1 MPVIWCWVEA
11 MTLSDLAA
19 LRAPRERTAR
29 VWQALDL
36 LQSDSGSSAFVRKSW
51 SDAPKQAFATQV
63 IKTWSPPG
71 QGGDLDAQARDALG
85 DEDLLADAEISAQEA
100 AAATLALTEEALE
113 SERQAAYDKG
123 LEEGRRQVREEWNA
137 EKNKTR
143 LTSESIMVELDA
155 AVRRVI
161 DTPDKLYEP
170 IKRLALHLAEQLV
183 LAELTVSPQ
192 AIERLVRRCVD
203 ELAPQRLAP
212 ITVELNAADLAVLQA
227 MPVASP
233 AASNVSAGN
242 AGSASDSNTTTKPEG
257 APAKP
262 VAPQWPWHLQA
273 SDDLLPGS
281 VRASASD
288 AVVSDLIEHRLE
300 VLARGLLLDSTR
312 GMAQS
317 AFQPSRMAARM
328 SGERE
333 VVDAQPR
340 MSPAPAPTRSFAA
353 PMPQDLQDI
362 DDIAADGFADELAP
376 SAAGSEPPETFDGLD
391 LSAMDLP
398 DLNLEGQD
406 TQADWKNPAPD
417 SELDAGPFDDSN
429 PDADKRD
436 V

>member
-1 MPVIWCWVEA
+1 

-19 LRAPRERTAR
+19 SRAPSERTAR

-36 LQSDSGSSAFVRKSW
+36 LQSGSGSSAFVRKSW
-51 SDAPKQAFATQV
+51 SDAPKQAFATHV
-63 IKTWSPPG
+63 VKTWSPPG
-71 QGGDLDAQARDALG
+71 QEGDLDAQALDGLG
-85 DEDLLADAEISAQEA
+85 DEDVSAGTALSPAEA

-113 SERQAAYDKG
+113 TERQGAYDKG

-137 EKNKTR
+137 EKKKTR
-143 LTSESIMVELDA
+143 STSESIMVELDA

-170 IKRLALHLAEQLV
+170 IKRLAMHLAEQLV
-183 LAELTVSPQ
+183 LAELTISSQ

-212 ITVELNAADLAVLQA
+212 ITVELNPADLAVLQA
-227 MPVASP
+227 MPVTSP
-233 AASNVSAGN
+233 AANNLSAGN
-242 AGSASDSNTTTKPEG
+242 ASENNNTSPKTDG

-273 SDDLLPGS
+273 SEDLLPGS

-353 PMPQDLQDI
+353 PMPPDLQDI
-362 DDIAADGFADELAP
+362 DGRAVDSQAAELAQ
-376 SAAGSEPPETFDGLD
+376 SEAGSETPETFDELN
-391 LSAMDLP
+391 LSSMDLP
-398 DLNLEGQD
+398 DLNLDGLD
-406 TQADWKNPAPD
+406 AQADWKNQTPD
-417 SELDAGPFDDSN
+417 SELDAGQFDDLN
-429 PDADKRD
+429 PEADKRD

>member
-1 MPVIWCWVEA
+1 M
-11 MTLSDLAA
+11 SDLAA

-36 LQSDSGSSAFVRKSW
+36 LQSGSGSSAFVRKTW
-51 SDAPKQAFATQV
+51 SDAPKQTFASQV

-71 QGGDLDAQARDALG
+71 QEGDLDAQALDGLG
-85 DEDLLADAEISAQEA
+85 DEDLLADAALSADDV

-113 SERQAAYDKG
+113 TERQGAYDKG
-123 LEEGRRQVREEWNA
+123 LEEGRRQVSEEWNA
-137 EKNKTR
+137 EKVKTR
-143 LTSESIMVELDA
+143 STSESIMVELDA

-170 IKRLALHLAEQLV
+170 IKRLAMHLAEQLV
-183 LAELTVSPQ
+183 LAELTVSSQ

-227 MPVASP
+227 MPVTSP
-233 AASNVSAGN
+233 AANNVSSGN
-242 AGSASDSNTTTKPEG
+242 TSENNNTSTKPEG

-362 DDIAADGFADELAP
+362 DVRAADDQADELAP
-376 SAAGSEPPETFDGLD
+376 SAAGSEVPEIFDGLD

-398 DLNLEGQD
+398 DLNLDGLD
-406 TQADWKNPAPD
+406 AQADWKNQAPD
-417 SELDAGPFDDSN
+417 SELDAGPLNDLN
-429 PDADKRD
+429 PEADQRD

>member
-1 MPVIWCWVEA
+1 M
-11 MTLSDLAA
+11 SDLAA

-36 LQSDSGSSAFVRKSW
+36 LQSGSGSSAFVRKSW
-51 SDAPKQAFATQV
+51 SDAPKQAFASHV
-63 IKTWSPPG
+63 IKNWSPPG
-71 QGGDLDAQARDALG
+71 QEGDLDAQALDGLSE
-85 DEDLLADAEISAQEA
+85 EDLLADAALSADDA
-100 AAATLALTEEALE
+100 AAATLALTQEALE
-113 SERQAAYDKG
+113 TERQGAYDKG

-143 LTSESIMVELDA
+143 LTSESITVELDA

-183 LAELTVSPQ
+183 LAELTVSSQ

-233 AASNVSAGN
+233 AANNVSGGN
-242 AGSASDSNTTTKPEG
+242 TSDNNTSTKPEG

-262 VAPQWPWHLQA
+262 TAPQWPWHLQA

-353 PMPQDLQDI
+353 PMPQDMQGI
-362 DDIAADGFADELAP
+362 DDKADEPSDGLAQ
-376 SAAGSEPPETFDGLD
+376 SAVDSQATETFDGLD

-398 DLNLEGQD
+398 DLNLDGLD
-406 TQADWKNPAPD
+406 AQADWKNQAPD
-417 SELDAGPFDDSN
+417 SELDAGQFDDLN
-429 PDADKRD
+429 PEADKRD

>member
-1 MPVIWCWVEA
+1 

-51 SDAPKQAFATQV
+51 SDAPKQAFASQV
-63 IKTWSPPG
+63 IKTWSLPG
-71 QGGDLDAQARDALG
+71 QEGDLDAQALDGLS
-85 DEDLLADAEISAQEA
+85 DEDLLADSALSADAA

-113 SERQAAYDKG
+113 TERQGAYDKG
-123 LEEGRRQVREEWNA
+123 LEEGRRQVREEWNT

-183 LAELTVSPQ
+183 LAELTVSSQ

-227 MPVASP
+227 MPVTSP
-233 AASNVSAGN
+233 AANNVSAGN
-242 AGSASDSNTTTKPEG
+242 ASDNNTSTKPEG

-262 VAPQWPWHLQA
+262 TAPQWPWHLQA

-362 DDIAADGFADELAP
+362 DDKADEPSDGLAQ
-376 SAAGSEPPETFDGLD
+376 SAVDSQAPVTFDEID

-398 DLNLEGQD
+398 NINLDGLD
-406 TQADWKNPAPD
+406 AQADWKNPAPD
-417 SELDAGPFDDSN
+417 AELDAGQFDDLN
-429 PDADKRD
+429 PETDKRD

>member
-1 MPVIWCWVEA
+1 
-11 MTLSDLAA
+11 LSDLAA

-36 LQSDSGSSAFVRKSW
+36 LQSGSGSSAFVRKSW
-51 SDAPKQAFATQV
+51 SDAPKQAFATHV
-63 IKTWSPPG
+63 VKTWSPTG
-71 QGGDLDAQARDALG
+71 LDGFDAQALDKLG
-85 DEDLLADAEISAQEA
+85 DEDVLANAALSPADA
-100 AAATLALTEEALE
+100 AAATLALTEDALE
-113 SERQAAYDKG
+113 AERQGAFEKG
-123 LEEGRRQVREEWNA
+123 LEEGRRQVREEWNT
-137 EKNKTR
+137 EKKKTR
-143 LTSESIMVELDA
+143 SNSESIMLELDA

-183 LAELTVSPQ
+183 LAELTLSPQ

-212 ITVELNAADLAVLQA
+212 ITVELNPADLAVLQA
-227 MPVASP
+227 MPVAS
-233 AASNVSAGN
+233 AASNNMSAGN
-242 AGSASDSNTTTKPEG
+242 ASENNTSTKNDG

-262 VAPQWPWHLQA
+262 TAPQWPWHLQA

-362 DDIAADGFADELAP
+362 DDRAVDSRADEL
-376 SAAGSEPPETFDGLD
+376 SQSDAGSEAPETFDDLD
-391 LSAMDLP
+391 LSSMDLP
-398 DLNLEGQD
+398 DLNLDGID
-406 TQADWKNPAPD
+406 AQADWKNQMPD
-417 SELDAGPFDDSN
+417 AELDNGQFDDLN
-429 PDADKRD
+429 PEADKRD

>member
-1 MPVIWCWVEA
+1 M
-11 MTLSDLAA
+11 SDLAA

-36 LQSDSGSSAFVRKSW
+36 LQSGSGSSAFVRKSW
-51 SDAPKQAFATQV
+51 SDAPKQAFASHV
-63 IKTWSPPG
+63 IKNWSPPG
-71 QGGDLDAQARDALG
+71 QEGDLDAQALDGLSE
-85 DEDLLADAEISAQEA
+85 EDLLADAALSADDA
-100 AAATLALTEEALE
+100 AAATLALTQEALE
-113 SERQAAYDKG
+113 TERQGAYDKG

-212 ITVELNAADLAVLQA
+212 ITVELNATDLAVLQA

-233 AASNVSAGN
+233 AANNVSGGN
-242 AGSASDSNTTTKPEG
+242 TSDNNTSTKPEG

-262 VAPQWPWHLQA
+262 TAPQWPWHLQA

-353 PMPQDLQDI
+353 PMPQDLQDM
-362 DDIAADGFADELAP
+362 DDRAVDSRADELAQ
-376 SAAGSEPPETFDGLD
+376 SDAGSEAPETFDDLD
-391 LSAMDLP
+391 LSSMDLP
-398 DLNLEGQD
+398 DLNLDGLD
-406 TQADWKNPAPD
+406 AQADWKNQTPD
-417 SELDAGPFDDSN
+417 AELDNGQFDDLN
-429 PDADKRD
+429 PEADKRD

>member
-1 MPVIWCWVEA
+1 MPATWCWAEA
-11 MTLSDLAA
+11 KTLSDLAA

-36 LQSDSGSSAFVRKSW
+36 LQSGSGSSAFVRKSW
-51 SDAPKQAFATQV
+51 SDAPKQAFATHV
-63 IKTWSPPG
+63 VKTWTPTG
-71 QGGDLDAQARDALG
+71 QDGFDAQVLDKLG
-85 DEDLLADAEISAQEA
+85 DEDVLANAALSPADA
-100 AAATLALTEEALE
+100 AAATLALTEDALE
-113 SERQAAYDKG
+113 AERQGAYDKG
-123 LEEGRRQVREEWNA
+123 LEEGRRQVREEWNT
-137 EKNKTR
+137 EKKKTR
-143 LTSESIMVELDA
+143 STSESIMLELDA

-183 LAELTVSPQ
+183 LAELTLSPQ

-227 MPVASP
+227 MPVTSP
-233 AASNVSAGN
+233 ASNNVSAGN
-242 AGSASDSNTTTKPEG
+242 ASENNTSTKNDG
-257 APAKP
+257 VPAKP
-262 VAPQWPWHLQA
+262 AAPQWPWHLQA
-273 SDDLLPGS
+273 SEDLLPGS

-362 DDIAADGFADELAP
+362 DDRAVDSRADELAQ
-376 SAAGSEPPETFDGLD
+376 SDAGSEAPETFDDLD
-391 LSAMDLP
+391 LSSMDLP
-398 DLNLEGQD
+398 DLNLDGID
-406 TQADWKNPAPD
+406 AQADWKNQTPD
-417 SELDAGPFDDSN
+417 AELDNGQFDDLN
-429 PDADKRD
+429 PEADKRD

>member
-1 MPVIWCWVEA
+1 M
-11 MTLSDLAA
+11 SDLAA

-36 LQSDSGSSAFVRKSW
+36 LQSGSGSSAFVRKSW
-51 SDAPKQAFATQV
+51 SDAPKQVFATHV
-63 IKTWSPPG
+63 VKTWSPTG
-71 QGGDLDAQARDALG
+71 QDGFDASALDGLG
-85 DEDLLADAEISAQEA
+85 DDNLLVDAALSPDEA

-113 SERQAAYDKG
+113 TERQGAYDKG
-123 LEEGRRQVREEWNA
+123 LEEGRRQVREEWNT
-137 EKNKTR
+137 EKKKTR
-143 LTSESIMVELDA
+143 STSESIMVELDA

-170 IKRLALHLAEQLV
+170 IKRLAMHLAEQLV
-183 LAELTVSPQ
+183 LAELTVSSQ

-227 MPVASP
+227 MPVAS
-233 AASNVSAGN
+233 AGSNNLSAGN
-242 AGSASDSNTTTKPEG
+242 VSENNTSIKNDG

-262 VAPQWPWHLQA
+262 TAPQWPWHLQA

-353 PMPQDLQDI
+353 PMPPDLQDM
-362 DDIAADGFADELAP
+362 DDMAADSRADELAQ
-376 SAAGSEPPETFDGLD
+376 SDAGSEARESFDELN
-391 LSAMDLP
+391 LSSMDLP
-398 DLNLEGQD
+398 DLNLDGLDAQ
-406 TQADWKNPAPD
+406 TDWKNPAPD
-417 SELDAGPFDDSN
+417 SELDTGQFDDLN
-429 PDADKRD
+429 PEADQRD

>member
-1 MPVIWCWVEA
+1 

-36 LQSDSGSSAFVRKSW
+36 LQSGSGSSAFVRKSW
-51 SDAPKQAFATQV
+51 SDAPKQSFATHV
-63 IKTWSPPG
+63 VKTWSPTG
-71 QGGDLDAQARDALG
+71 QDGLDAQALEGLG
-85 DEDLLADAEISAQEA
+85 EEDLLADAALSADEA

-113 SERQAAYDKG
+113 TERQGAYDKG

-143 LTSESIMVELDA
+143 LTSEAIMVELDA

-183 LAELTVSPQ
+183 LAELTLSSQ

-203 ELAPQRLAP
+203 ELAPQRLVP

-227 MPVASP
+227 MPVTSP
-233 AASNVSAGN
+233 AANNVSAGN
-242 AGSASDSNTTTKPEG
+242 ASDNNTSTKPEG

-262 VAPQWPWHLQA
+262 TAPQWPWHLQA

-362 DDIAADGFADELAP
+362 DDIATDGFADELAP
-376 SAAGSEPPETFDGLD
+376 SAAVSEVPETFDGLD

-398 DLNLEGQD
+398 DLNLDGLD
-406 TQADWKNPAPD
+406 AQADWKNPAPD
-417 SELDAGPFDDSN
+417 SELDAGQFDDLN

>member
-1 MPVIWCWVEA
+1 M
-11 MTLSDLAA
+11 SDLAA

-36 LQSDSGSSAFVRKSW
+36 LQSGSGNSAFVRKSW
-51 SDAPKQAFATQV
+51 SDAPKQAFATHV
-63 IKTWSPPG
+63 VKTWSPTG
-71 QGGDLDAQARDALG
+71 QEDGFDAQALDRLG
-85 DEDLLADAEISAQEA
+85 GEGVSADAALSPADA
-100 AAATLALTEEALE
+100 AAATLALTEDALE
-113 SERQAAYDKG
+113 AERQGAYDKG
-123 LEEGRRQVREEWNA
+123 LEEGRRQVREEWNT
-137 EKNKTR
+137 EKKKTR
-143 LTSESIMVELDA
+143 STSESIMVELDA

-183 LAELTVSPQ
+183 LAELTVSSQ

-227 MPVASP
+227 MPVTSP
-233 AASNVSAGN
+233 AANNVSSGN
-242 AGSASDSNTTTKPEG
+242 TSENNNTSTKPEG

-262 VAPQWPWHLQA
+262 TAPQWPWHLQA
-273 SDDLLPGS
+273 SEDLLPGS

-353 PMPQDLQDI
+353 PMPQDLQDM
-362 DDIAADGFADELAP
+362 DDRAADDRADELAQ
-376 SAAGSEPPETFDGLD
+376 SDAGSEAPETFDDLD
-391 LSAMDLP
+391 LSSMDLP
-398 DLNLEGQD
+398 DLNLDGID
-406 TQADWKNPAPD
+406 AQADWKNQTPD
-417 SELDAGPFDDSN
+417 AELDNGQFDDLN
-429 PDADKRD
+429 PEADKRD

>member
-1 MPVIWCWVEA
+1 V
-11 MTLSDLAA
+11 
-19 LRAPRERTAR
+19 
-29 VWQALDL
+29 
-36 LQSDSGSSAFVRKSW
+36 SS
-51 SDAPKQAFATQV
+51 
-63 IKTWSPPG
+63 
-71 QGGDLDAQARDALG
+71 
-85 DEDLLADAEISAQEA
+85 
-100 AAATLALTEEALE
+100 
-113 SERQAAYDKG
+113 
-123 LEEGRRQVREEWNA
+123 
-137 EKNKTR
+137 
-143 LTSESIMVELDA
+143 
-155 AVRRVI
+155 
-161 DTPDKLYEP
+161 
-170 IKRLALHLAEQLV
+170 
-183 LAELTVSPQ
+183 Q

-227 MPVASP
+227 MPVTSP
-233 AASNVSAGN
+233 AANNVSSGN
-242 AGSASDSNTTTKPEG
+242 TSENNNTSTKPEG

-262 VAPQWPWHLQA
+262 TAPQWPWHLQA

-362 DDIAADGFADELAP
+362 DDKADEPSDGLAQ
-376 SAAGSEPPETFDGLD
+376 SAVDSQAPETFDEID

-398 DLNLEGQD
+398 NLNLDGLD
-406 TQADWKNPAPD
+406 AQADWKNPAPD
-417 SELDAGPFDDSN
+417 AELDAGQFDDLN
-429 PDADKRD
+429 PETDKRD

>member
-1 MPVIWCWVEA
+1 

-36 LQSDSGSSAFVRKSW
+36 LQSGSGSSAFVRKTW
-51 SDAPKQAFATQV
+51 SDAPKQTFASQV

-71 QGGDLDAQARDALG
+71 QEGDLDAQALDGLG
-85 DEDLLADAEISAQEA
+85 DEDLLADAELSADDA

-113 SERQAAYDKG
+113 TERQGAYDKG
-123 LEEGRRQVREEWNA
+123 LEEGRRQVSEEWNA

-170 IKRLALHLAEQLV
+170 IKRLAMHLAEQLV
-183 LAELTVSPQ
+183 LAELTVSSQ

-227 MPVASP
+227 MPVTSP
-233 AASNVSAGN
+233 AANNVSSGN
-242 AGSASDSNTTTKPEG
+242 TSENNNTSTKPEG

-262 VAPQWPWHLQA
+262 TAPQWPWHLQA

-353 PMPQDLQDI
+353 PMPQDLQDLQ
-362 DDIAADGFADELAP
+362 DTGESADQGEADELTP
-376 SAAGSEPPETFDGLD
+376 SAAVSEVPETFDGLD

-398 DLNLEGQD
+398 DLNLDGLD
-406 TQADWKNPAPD
+406 AQADWKNQAPD
-417 SELDAGPFDDSN
+417 SERDAGQFDDLN
-429 PDADKRD
+429 PEADQRD

>member
-1 MPVIWCWVEA
+1 M
-11 MTLSDLAA
+11 SDLAA

-51 SDAPKQAFATQV
+51 SDAPKQAFASQV
-63 IKTWSPPG
+63 IKTWSLPG
-71 QGGDLDAQARDALG
+71 QEGDLDAQALDGLS
-85 DEDLLADAEISAQEA
+85 DEDLLADSALSADAA

-113 SERQAAYDKG
+113 TERQGAYDKG
-123 LEEGRRQVREEWNA
+123 LEEGRRQVREEWNT

-183 LAELTVSPQ
+183 LAELTVSSQ

-227 MPVASP
+227 MPVTSP
-233 AASNVSAGN
+233 AANNVSAGN
-242 AGSASDSNTTTKPEG
+242 ASDNNNPSTKPDG

-262 VAPQWPWHLQA
+262 TAPQWPWHLQA

-353 PMPQDLQDI
+353 PMPPDLQDI
-362 DDIAADGFADELAP
+362 DGRAVDSQDAELAQ
-376 SAAGSEPPETFDGLD
+376 SAGSEAPETFDKLN
-391 LSAMDLP
+391 LSSMDLP
-398 DLNLEGQD
+398 DLNLDGLD
-406 TQADWKNPAPD
+406 AQADWKNQTPD
-417 SELDAGPFDDSN
+417 SKLDAGQFDDLN
-429 PDADKRD
+429 PEADKRD

>member
-1 MPVIWCWVEA
+1 M
-11 MTLSDLAA
+11 SDLAA

-36 LQSDSGSSAFVRKSW
+36 LQSGSGNSAFVRKSW
-51 SDAPKQAFATQV
+51 SDAPKQVFATHV
-63 IKTWSPPG
+63 VKSWSPTG
-71 QGGDLDAQARDALG
+71 QEDGFDAQALDRLG
-85 DEDLLADAEISAQEA
+85 DADVSADATLSPADA
-100 AAATLALTEEALE
+100 AAATLALTEDALE

-123 LEEGRRQVREEWNA
+123 LEEGRRQVREEWNT
-137 EKNKTR
+137 EKKKTR
-143 LTSESIMVELDA
+143 STSESIMVELDA

-183 LAELTVSPQ
+183 LAELTLSSQ

-233 AASNVSAGN
+233 AVNNVSAGIAGN
-242 AGSASDSNTTTKPEG
+242 AGNASDNNTSTKPEG

-262 VAPQWPWHLQA
+262 TAPQWPWHLQA
-273 SDDLLPGS
+273 SEDLLPGS

-362 DDIAADGFADELAP
+362 DDKADDTSDELAP
-376 SAAGSEPPETFDGLD
+376 SAADSEAPETLDGLD

-398 DLNLEGQD
+398 DLNLDGLD

-417 SELDAGPFDDSN
+417 SELDAGPFDDLN
-429 PDADKRD
+429 PEADKRD

>member
-1 MPVIWCWVEA
+1 

-36 LQSDSGSSAFVRKSW
+36 LQPGSGHSAFVRKSW
-51 SDAPKQAFATQV
+51 SDGPKQVFATHV
-63 IKTWSPPG
+63 VKTWSPTG
-71 QGGDLDAQARDALG
+71 QEDGFDAQALDRLG
-85 DEDLLADAEISAQEA
+85 DDKVSSDAALSPDDA
-100 AAATLALTEEALE
+100 AAATLALTEDALE

-123 LEEGRRQVREEWNA
+123 LEEGRRQVREEWNT
-137 EKNKTR
+137 EKKKTR
-143 LTSESIMVELDA
+143 STSESIMVELDA

-227 MPVASP
+227 MPVTSP
-233 AASNVSAGN
+233 AANNVSAGN

-262 VAPQWPWHLQA
+262 TAPQWPWHLQA

-376 SAAGSEPPETFDGLD
+376 SAAGSEPPETLDGLD

-398 DLNLEGQD
+398 DLNLDGLE

-417 SELDAGPFDDSN
+417 SEMDAGPFDDSN

>member
-1 MPVIWCWVEA
+1 MTWCWVEA

-36 LQSDSGSSAFVRKSW
+36 LQSGSGSSAFVRKSW
-51 SDAPKQAFATQV
+51 SDAPKQSFATQV

-71 QGGDLDAQARDALG
+71 QEGDLDAQALDGLG
-85 DEDLLADAEISAQEA
+85 DEDLLADAALSADDV

-113 SERQAAYDKG
+113 TERQGAYDKG

-233 AASNVSAGN
+233 AANNVSGGN
-242 AGSASDSNTTTKPEG
+242 TSDNNTSTKPEG

-262 VAPQWPWHLQA
+262 TAPQWPWHLQA

-300 VLARGLLLDSTR
+300 VLARGLLLDSSR

-353 PMPQDLQDI
+353 PMPQDMQDI
-362 DDIAADGFADELAP
+362 DDKVDQGEADELTQ
-376 SAAGSEPPETFDGLD
+376 SAAVSKVPETFDGLD

-398 DLNLEGQD
+398 DLNLDGLD
-406 TQADWKNPAPD
+406 TQADWKNQAPD
-417 SELDAGPFDDSN
+417 SELDAGQFDDLN
-429 PDADKRD
+429 PDADQRD

>member
-1 MPVIWCWVEA
+1 M
-11 MTLSDLAA
+11 SDLAA
-19 LRAPRERTAR
+19 LRAPSERTAR

-36 LQSDSGSSAFVRKSW
+36 LQSGSGSSAFVRKSW
-51 SDAPKQAFATQV
+51 SDAPKQVFATHV
-63 IKTWSPPG
+63 VKTWSPTG
-71 QGGDLDAQARDALG
+71 QDGFDAQALDKLG
-85 DEDLLADAEISAQEA
+85 DEDVLANAALSPAEA
-100 AAATLALTEEALE
+100 AAATLALTEDALE
-113 SERQAAYDKG
+113 AERQGAYDKG
-123 LEEGRRQVREEWNA
+123 LEEGRRQVREEWNT
-137 EKNKTR
+137 EKKKTR
-143 LTSESIMVELDA
+143 STSESIMVELDA
-155 AVRRVI
+155 AVRSVI

-183 LAELTVSPQ
+183 LAELTVSSQ

-227 MPVASP
+227 MPVTSP
-233 AASNVSAGN
+233 AANNLSGGN
-242 AGSASDSNTTTKPEG
+242 TSENGNTSTKPEG

-317 AFQPSRMAARM
+317 AFQPSRMAART

-362 DDIAADGFADELAP
+362 DIRAADDQADELAP
-376 SAAGSEPPETFDGLD
+376 SAADSEAPETLDGLD

-398 DLNLEGQD
+398 DLNLDGLD

>member
-1 MPVIWCWVEA
+1 M
-11 MTLSDLAA
+11 SDLAA

-36 LQSDSGSSAFVRKSW
+36 LQSGSGSSAFVRKSW
-51 SDAPKQAFATQV
+51 SDAPKQSFATQV

-71 QGGDLDAQARDALG
+71 QEGDLDAQALDGLS
-85 DEDLLADAEISAQEA
+85 DEDLLADAALSADDA

-113 SERQAAYDKG
+113 TERQGAYDKG

-233 AASNVSAGN
+233 AANNVSGGN
-242 AGSASDSNTTTKPEG
+242 TSDNNNTSTKPEG

-262 VAPQWPWHLQA
+262 TAPQWPWHLQA

-353 PMPQDLQDI
+353 PMPQDMQDI
-362 DDIAADGFADELAP
+362 DDKVDQGEADELTQ
-376 SAAGSEPPETFDGLD
+376 SAAVSEVPETFDGLD

-398 DLNLEGQD
+398 DLNLDGLD

-417 SELDAGPFDDSN
+417 SELDTGQFDDLN
-429 PDADKRD
+429 PEADQRD

>member
-1 MPVIWCWVEA
+1 M
-11 MTLSDLAA
+11 SDLAA

-36 LQSDSGSSAFVRKSW
+36 LQSGSGSSAFVRKTW
-51 SDAPKQAFATQV
+51 SDAPKQTFASQV

-71 QGGDLDAQARDALG
+71 QEGDLDAQALDGLG
-85 DEDLLADAEISAQEA
+85 DEDLLADAALSADDV

-113 SERQAAYDKG
+113 TERQGAYDKG
-123 LEEGRRQVREEWNA
+123 LEEGRRQVREEWNT

-143 LTSESIMVELDA
+143 STSESIMVELDA

-183 LAELTVSPQ
+183 LAELTVSSQ

-233 AASNVSAGN
+233 AVNNVSAGN
-242 AGSASDSNTTTKPEG
+242 AGNASDNNTSTKPEG

-262 VAPQWPWHLQA
+262 NAPQWPWHLQA
-273 SDDLLPGS
+273 SEDLLPGS

-362 DDIAADGFADELAP
+362 DVRSAEDQVDELAP
-376 SAAGSEPPETFDGLD
+376 SAAGSEAPETFEEID

-398 DLNLEGQD
+398 DLNLDGLD

-417 SELDAGPFDDSN
+417 SELDAGPFDDLN

>member
-1 MPVIWCWVEA
+1 M
-11 MTLSDLAA
+11 SDLAA

-36 LQSDSGSSAFVRKSW
+36 LQSGSGSSAFVRKTW
-51 SDAPKQAFATQV
+51 SDAPKQTFASQV

-71 QGGDLDAQARDALG
+71 QEGDLDAQALDGLG
-85 DEDLLADAEISAQEA
+85 DEDLLADAALSADDV

-113 SERQAAYDKG
+113 TERQGAYDKG
-123 LEEGRRQVREEWNA
+123 LEEGRRQVSEEWNA
-137 EKNKTR
+137 EKIKTR
-143 LTSESIMVELDA
+143 STSESIMVELDA

-170 IKRLALHLAEQLV
+170 IKRLAMHLAEQLV
-183 LAELTVSPQ
+183 LAELTVSSQ

-203 ELAPQRLAP
+203 ELAPQRLVP

-242 AGSASDSNTTTKPEG
+242 AGSASDNNTSTKPEG

-417 SELDAGPFDDSN
+417 SELDAGPFDDLN
-429 PDADKRD
+429 PEAEKRD

>member
-203 ELAPQRLAP
+203 ELAPQRLVP

-233 AASNVSAGN
+233 AANNVSAGN
-242 AGSASDSNTTTKPEG
+242 AGNASDNNTSTKPEG

-262 VAPQWPWHLQA
+262 VPPQWPWHLQA
-273 SDDLLPGS
+273 SEDLLPGS

-340 MSPAPAPTRSFAA
+340 MSPADRKS
-353 PMPQDLQDI
+353 
-362 DDIAADGFADELAP
+362 
-376 SAAGSEPPETFDGLD
+376 
-391 LSAMDLP
+391 
-398 DLNLEGQD
+398 
-406 TQADWKNPAPD
+406 
-417 SELDAGPFDDSN
+417 
-429 PDADKRD
+429 
-436 V
+436 VV

>member
-1 MPVIWCWVEA
+1 M
-11 MTLSDLAA
+11 SDLAA

-36 LQSDSGSSAFVRKSW
+36 LQSGSGSSAFVRKSW
-51 SDAPKQAFATQV
+51 SDAPKQAFATHV
-63 IKTWSPPG
+63 VKTWSPTG
-71 QGGDLDAQARDALG
+71 LDGFDAQALDKLG
-85 DEDLLADAEISAQEA
+85 DEDVLANAALSPADA
-100 AAATLALTEEALE
+100 AAATLALTEDALAA
-113 SERQAAYDKG
+113 ERQGAYDKG
-123 LEEGRRQVREEWNA
+123 LEEGRRQVREEWNT
-137 EKNKTR
+137 EKKKTR
-143 LTSESIMVELDA
+143 STSESIMVELDA

-183 LAELTVSPQ
+183 LAELTVSSQ

-227 MPVASP
+227 MPVTSP
-233 AASNVSAGN
+233 AANNVSSGN
-242 AGSASDSNTTTKPEG
+242 TSENNNTSTKPEG

-262 VAPQWPWHLQA
+262 TAPQWPWHLQA

-340 MSPAPAPTRSFAA
+340 MSPAPAPTRSFAV
-353 PMPQDLQDI
+353 PMPQDFQDT
-362 DDIAADGFADELAP
+362 DDKADDLSDDLAQRAADSVA
-376 SAAGSEPPETFDGLD
+376 PETFEEID

-398 DLNLEGQD
+398 DLNLDGLD
-406 TQADWKNPAPD
+406 TQAEWKNPAPD
-417 SELDAGPFDDSN
+417 SDLDAGQFDDLD

>member
-1 MPVIWCWVEA
+1 

-36 LQSDSGSSAFVRKSW
+36 LQSGSGSSAFVRKSW
-51 SDAPKQAFATQV
+51 SDAPKQSFATQV
-63 IKTWSPPG
+63 VKTWSPTG
-71 QGGDLDAQARDALG
+71 QDGLDAQAQEGLG
-85 DEDLLADAEISAQEA
+85 DEDLLADAALSADEA

-113 SERQAAYDKG
+113 TERQGAYDKG

-143 LTSESIMVELDA
+143 LTSEAIMVELDA

-203 ELAPQRLAP
+203 ELAPQRLVP

-227 MPVASP
+227 MPVTSP
-233 AASNVSAGN
+233 AANNVSAGN
-242 AGSASDSNTTTKPEG
+242 ASDNNTSTKPEG

-262 VAPQWPWHLQA
+262 TAPQWPWHLQA

-362 DDIAADGFADELAP
+362 DDIATDGFADELAP
-376 SAAGSEPPETFDGLD
+376 SAAGSEVPETFDGLD

-398 DLNLEGQD
+398 DLNLDGLD
-406 TQADWKNPAPD
+406 AQADWKNPAPD
-417 SELDAGPFDDSN
+417 SELDAGQFDDLN

>member
-1 MPVIWCWVEA
+1 M
-11 MTLSDLAA
+11 SDLAA

-36 LQSDSGSSAFVRKSW
+36 LQSGSGSSAFVRKSW
-51 SDAPKQAFATQV
+51 SDAPKQVFATHV
-63 IKTWSPPG
+63 VKTWSPTG
-71 QGGDLDAQARDALG
+71 QEDGFDAQALDRLG
-85 DEDLLADAEISAQEA
+85 DADVSADATLSPADA

-113 SERQAAYDKG
+113 SERQGAYDKG
-123 LEEGRRQVREEWNA
+123 LEEGRRQVREEWNT
-137 EKNKTR
+137 EKKKTR
-143 LTSESIMVELDA
+143 STSESIMVELDA

-227 MPVASP
+227 MPVTSP
-233 AASNVSAGN
+233 AANNVSAGN
-242 AGSASDSNTTTKPEG
+242 AGNASDNNNTSTKPEG

-262 VAPQWPWHLQA
+262 TAPQWPWHLQA
-273 SDDLLPGS
+273 SEDLLPGS

-362 DDIAADGFADELAP
+362 DVRSAEDQVDELVP
-376 SAAGSEPPETFDGLD
+376 SAAGSEAPETFEEID

-398 DLNLEGQD
+398 DLNLDGLD

-417 SELDAGPFDDSN
+417 SELDAGPFDDLN
-429 PDADKRD
+429 PEADQRD